1 MGKKRQEDFY
11 TRASA
16 LASIDVMASELGQD
30 LAPMLKRFGLSTAML
45 ADPDTPISYQ
55 AWCDLLETCAAD
67 WKCPDFG
74 LQLGALQNLNIL
86 GLVGLVVRLTDTVG
100 EALRELEGYM
110 PIHSSAFTAY
120 LDEGD
125 TALQLPPALVYEPRL
140 RSGSGRQ
147 MAELSMSVCR
157 NVLAMISGV
166 VDPTLLRV
174 TFKHPAPKSVSIA
187 RGMFKCP
194 VSYGQARNAL
204 YFDARLLELPTSIKD
219 LSLAP
224 IVRSYLE
231 KAQRHDEFEIGE
243 LTSHVIGK
251 LLVTGRCTREVVAD
265 CLRLHPRTLQ
275 RRLGAAGTSFSE
287 LFDEQRHRLAMD
299 LVSRQSMPL
308 AQVASTLGFSDQSS
322 FNQAFRRW
330 TGASPT
336 WFRKA

>member
-16 LASIDVMASELGQD
+16 LVSIDVMASELGQD

-45 ADPDTPISYQ
+45 KDPDTPISYR
-55 AWCDLLETCAAD
+55 AWCDLLEACAHD
-67 WKCPDFG
+67 WNCPDFG

-86 GLVGLVVRLTDTVG
+86 GLVGLVVRLTDTVD
-100 EALRELEGYM
+100 EALRELEGCM

-120 LDEGD
+120 LDEGN
-125 TALQLPPALVYEPRL
+125 TALHLPPALVYEPRL

-157 NVLAMISGV
+157 NVLVMISGV
-166 VDPTLLRV
+166 AEPKLLKV
-174 TFKHPAPKSVSIA
+174 SFKHLAPQSASNA
-187 RGMFKCP
+187 RALFKCP
-194 VSYGQARNAL
+194 VIYDQPRNAL
-204 YFDARLLELPTSIKD
+204 SFDARLLKLPTSIKD

-224 IVRSYLE
+224 IVRAYLE

-243 LTSHVIGK
+243 LTSNVIGK
-251 LLVTGRCTREVVAD
+251 LLVTGRCTRDLVAD

-287 LFDEQRHRLAMD
+287 LFDEQRHRLAAD

-336 WFRKA
+336 SFRKT